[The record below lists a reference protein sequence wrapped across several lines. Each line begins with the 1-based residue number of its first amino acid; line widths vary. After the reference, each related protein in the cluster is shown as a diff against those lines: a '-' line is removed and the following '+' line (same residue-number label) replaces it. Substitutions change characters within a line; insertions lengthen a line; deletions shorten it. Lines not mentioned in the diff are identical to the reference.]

1 MSILLTTIQTSTRPL
16 LFFELVAVASQV
28 DPGIAKVVAL
38 WDALRPNLR
47 GFVQIFA
54 QWQCTAEITCFLCL
68 RQSEDLSQRLSPQTV
83 VGTVSLRQFS
93 LTFTVEET
101 LKTFWCV
108 IRKTLVVTII
118 NYKRRK
124 LEHHIHTQANKTAT
138 TPSKNWPW
146 KRTPARKN
154 CWETNMYIY
163 IYIYTIII
171 YIIFAYF

>member
-54 QWQCTAEITCFLCL
+54 QWQSTAEITCFLCL

-83 VGTVSLRQFS
+83 VETVSLRQFS

-124 LEHHIHTQANKTAT
+124 LEHHIHTRANKTAT
-138 TPSKNWPW
+138 TPQKIDPENEPLPG
-146 KRTPARKN
+146 KTFGKP
-154 CWETNMYIY
+154 IY
-163 IYIYTIII
+163 IYILYS
-171 YIIFAYF
+171 